1 MTIVMPIY
9 VSYISNMCQE
19 TLIPH
24 IRKSILIYLCFRI
37 SIASCQT
44 HRTVFSKFR
53 EGNIKFENV
62 LQGDASQ
69 NFVLKLSYSIRVAA
83 ELLLKIALLASL
95 TFHCT
100 ITYLGILSLVNL
112 FHSITDRFDQR
123 ASVALIVCAF
133 QNFLREGALHVAW
146 WAAVFKM
153 KKKKNTCLVQGLWWS
168 WCWVC

>member
-1 MTIVMPIY
+1 MPIY

-24 IRKSILIYLCFRI
+24 IRKSIVKYLCFRI

-44 HRTVFSKFR
+44 HRTVFSNFR

-100 ITYLGILSLVNL
+100 ITFLGILSLVNL
-112 FHSITDRFDQR
+112 FHSITDRFDPK
-123 ASVALIVCAF
+123 SVSCIDSLCFSELLKRGCTAGGMVSSCF
-133 QNFLREGALHVAW
+133 
-146 WAAVFKM
+146 
-153 KKKKNTCLVQGLWWS
+153 
-168 WCWVC
+168 